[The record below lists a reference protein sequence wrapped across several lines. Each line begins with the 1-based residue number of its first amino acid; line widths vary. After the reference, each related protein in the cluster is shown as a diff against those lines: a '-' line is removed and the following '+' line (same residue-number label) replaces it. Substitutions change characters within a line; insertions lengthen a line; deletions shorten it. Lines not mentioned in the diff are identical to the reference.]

1 MWEDFVAAASVW
13 SDEAVIIRLAL
24 SLVIGFA
31 IGTGRTMK
39 RRGAGMKTHTL
50 VCLGSTVVM
59 LTGQYVYFNFP
70 GNMDMTRLGAQVVSG
85 VGFLGVGTI
94 LVTGRNQIRGLTTA
108 AGLWACA
115 CFGLAVGVGF
125 VEGAIYALIF
135 ALIAMKVLTQVE
147 NICLHY
153 ARYFDLYI
161 EFENNKAVTQFMK
174 EMKKENV
181 KIDNFELSKSKD
193 DVLNALVSVDVINRS
208 KRQSFVCSVRDM
220 EFVQHVEEL

>member
-1 MWEDFVAAASVW
+1 MWRSFIEAASQW
-13 SDEAVIIRLAL
+13 SNEAIIIRLAL
-24 SLVIGFA
+24 AVVIGFA

-39 RRGAGMKTHTL
+39 RRGAGMKTHAL
-50 VCLGSTVVM
+50 VCLGSAMVM
-59 LTGQYVYFNFP
+59 LTSQYVYFNYP
-70 GNMDMTRLGAQVVSG
+70 GNVDMTRLGAQVVSG

-125 VEGAIYALIF
+125 VDGAIYALIF
-135 ALIAMKVLTQVE
+135 ALIAMKLLTRVE

-161 EFENNKAVTQFMK
+161 EFENNKAVTLFMK
-174 EMKKENV
+174 EMKNQNI
-181 KIDNFELSKSKD
+181 KIDNFELSRNKKD
-193 DVLNALVSVDVINRS
+193 ALNALVSVDVLDRA
-208 KRQSFVCSVRDM
+208 KRQTFVSAVRDM
-220 EFVQHVEEL
+220 EFVQYVEEL

>member
-1 MWEDFVAAASVW
+1 MWEQFIATASGW
-13 SDEAVIIRLAL
+13 SDEAIIIRLAL
-24 SLVIGFA
+24 SLLIGLS
-31 IGTGRTMK
+31 IGAGRTMK

-50 VCLGSTVVM
+50 VCLGATVVM
-59 LTGQYVYFNFP
+59 MTGQYVYFNFP

-94 LVTGRNQIRGLTTA
+94 LITGKNQIRGLTTA

-125 VEGAIYALIF
+125 VEGAIYALVF
-135 ALIAMKVLTQVE
+135 AMISMKILTRVE

-161 EFENNKAVTQFMK
+161 EFESNKSVSLFMK
-174 EMKKENV
+174 EMKQQNI
-181 KIDNFELSKSKD
+181 KIDNFEFNKNKK
-193 DVLNALVSVDVINRS
+193 DVLSVLISVDVVNRN
-208 KRQSFVCSVRDM
+208 KRHTFVEYVRDL
-220 EFVQHVEEL
+220 EFVQYVEEL